1 MRSAELYL
9 FTRLDSRLRLLT
21 TPYRRRPQVAVVR
34 SAASEQVRRPGTSS
48 APSAAP
54 AYANQR
60 LLEAGERLQLA
71 LNSLSVAR
79 LGGVAREPGR
89 PAA

>member
-34 SAASEQVRRPGTSS
+34 SATSTPIRRTQTSG

-54 AYANQR
+54 ADTNQR
-60 LLEAGERLQLA
+60 LLQAGEQLQLA
-71 LNSLSVAR
+71 LNSLSTAR